1 MSDLWVVNASPLIV
15 MGKIG
20 HLDLL
25 TQLPKDIVVPSAVA
39 EEVNAGPEGDTARLA
54 IETGMFQIAEVPE
67 PTPELAAWDLGSGE
81 TSVLSFALNNPGWT
95 AILDDGAARKCAVT
109 FGIDVKGSLAIIILA
124 KKRGIIPSAKPL
136 LRAMQE
142 AGLRLDDKT
151 IRHVLKET
159 VNEDW

>member
-1 MSDLWVVNASPLIV
+1 MSDFWVVNASPLIV

-25 TQLPKDIVVPSAVA
+25 TKLSKDIVVPNAVA
-39 EEVNAGPEGDTARLA
+39 EEIKAGPEGDAARLA
-54 IETGMFQIAEVPE
+54 IETGMFRLVEALE

-81 TSVLSFALNNPGWT
+81 TAVLSYAIDHPNWT

-109 FGIDVKGSLAIIILA
+109 FGVDVKGSLAIIILA
-124 KKRGIIPSAKPL
+124 KKRGIIPSAKQL

-159 VNEDW
+159 INEDW